1 MTKCEVTVGTELL
14 PKMGKAENVA
24 GSNAEQIVK
33 GWVQK
38 PMHWGTHRALNRERG
53 TWKTYKG
60 IEIKWNEEL

>member
-1 MTKCEVTVGTELL
+1 
-14 PKMGKAENVA
+14 MGKAENVA